1 MITEKMTLAEV
12 VRLYPQTIPYLN
24 ELHLDYCCGGHLP
37 MDESFPD
44 GEVDVQKI
52 VAELN
57 KLAAKPAPSQDGG
70 AASIEAFKRLSVNDM
85 LADLEVT
92 HHRVEREMM
101 TQLDQLINKILVVH
115 YTHHAEELT
124 KIHNLFAAMK
134 AELEVHFAKEE
145 RLVFPLMRANPHPDN
160 ETLAFIKQLE
170 DEHNAVGDMIKE
182 MQRLTND
189 YTVPQDAC
197 VTYERTFN
205 LIREFTED
213 VFVHV
218 FKENSIVFPEYEEQ
232 A

>member
-52 VAELN
+52 VTELN
-57 KLAAKPAPSQDGG
+57 KLAAK
-70 AASIEAFKRLSVNDM
+70 
-85 LADLEVT
+85 
-92 HHRVEREMM
+92 
-101 TQLDQLINKILVVH
+101 
-115 YTHHAEELT
+115 HHAEELT
-124 KIHNLFAAMK
+124 KIHNLFATMK

-145 RLVFPLMRANPHPDN
+145 RLVFPLMRVNPHPDK
-160 ETLAFIKQLE
+160 ETLDFIKQLE

-213 VFVHV
+213 IFVHV